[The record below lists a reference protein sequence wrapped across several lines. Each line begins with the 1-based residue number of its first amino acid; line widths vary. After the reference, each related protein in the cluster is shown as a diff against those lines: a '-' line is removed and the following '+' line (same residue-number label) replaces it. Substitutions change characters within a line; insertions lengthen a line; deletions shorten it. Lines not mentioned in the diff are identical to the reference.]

1 MKVTIVGGWST
12 NVSDHA
18 GWDLRLDDEPSRQ
31 AFAGACEM
39 IGRRLAEKGHTVVV
53 GSDEENSADY
63 HVVQGFLAAFE
74 ARDAP
79 EPRIRLIQGIEG
91 EGGLYPEA
99 RASERH
105 GRLFQGIPSRLS
117 GARPRAAEKILAL
130 NEADALI
137 ALGGLEA
144 TYVAGIAALAARK
157 PVIPIASFGGAA
169 LQLWRAL
176 PLLREVGDRRD
187 LDRLADEAWGPAVAD
202 AAFRFGGLDRPR
214 VFLGSS
220 GRADALARALV
231 ALVEGMGF
239 DVVFW
244 RTDFRP
250 TRGILDE
257 LREAAFTCKYAL
269 FLLTPDDLIAGDAG
283 RRVPRDNVVFE
294 AGFFLSALGQGRT
307 ALVVQRGV
315 GVLADYQ
322 GHIWIDL
329 PEAGDVSAAEPGLRR
344 FLAEDLPPA
353 T

>member
-1 MKVTIVGGWST
+1 MRVTIVGGWST
-12 NVSDHA
+12 NAEDHE
-18 GWDLRLDDEPSRQ
+18 GWDLRLGDEASRR
-31 AFAGACEM
+31 AFAGACEL

-53 GSDEENSADY
+53 GSDEPNSADY
-63 HVVQGFLAAFE
+63 HVVRGFLAAFGD
-74 ARDAP
+74 RHAP
-79 EPRIRLIQGIEG
+79 GPLIRLIQGIEG

-117 GARPRAAEKILAL
+117 GERPRAAEKILAL

-137 ALGGLEA
+137 ALGGLET

-176 PLLREVGDRRD
+176 PLLRDAGGRGD
-187 LDRLADEAWGPAVAD
+187 LDRLADEAWSPAVAD

-220 GRADALARALV
+220 GRADALAREVV
-231 ALVEGMGF
+231 ARVEAMGF

-269 FLLTPDDLIAGDAG
+269 FLLTPDDLVAGEAE

-294 AGFFLSALGQGRT
+294 AGFFLSALGRGRT

-315 GVLADYQ
+315 DVLDDYE

-329 PEAGDVSAAEPGLRR
+329 PESGDAAAIEPGLRA
-344 FLAEDLPPA
+344 FLTEDLPA
-353 T
+353 AR